1 MSEGWFERLLEEQKD
16 LSEKI
21 GKLATAILNAQKEG
35 KGDIG
40 NVPLNIFEHQL
51 RVMGE
56 YNKDLVLRIGIHTI
70 VENDKNGSSKSS

>member
-1 MSEGWFERLLEEQKD
+1 MSNFKMLVAEQKD
-16 LSEKI
+16 LAGRISLLAD
-21 GKLATAILNAQKEG
+21 KLAKAVKEN
-35 KGDIG
+35 KGEID
-40 NVPLNIFEHQL
+40 NVPLNILEHQL

>member
-1 MSEGWFERLLEEQKD
+1 MSDFKMLVAEQKD
-16 LSEKI
+16 LAERI
-21 GKLATAILNAQKEG
+21 GLLADELAKAVKES
-35 KGDIG
+35 KGEID
-40 NVPLNIFEHQL
+40 NVPLNILEHQL

>member
-1 MSEGWFERLLEEQKD
+1 MSNFKMLVAEQKD
-16 LSEKI
+16 LAGRISL
-21 GKLATAILNAQKEG
+21 LADELAKAVKEN
-35 KGDIG
+35 KGEVD
-40 NVPLNIFEHQL
+40 NVPLNILEHQL

>member
-1 MSEGWFERLLEEQKD
+1 MSNFKMLVAEQKD
-16 LSEKI
+16 LAGRISL
-21 GKLATAILNAQKEG
+21 LADELAKAVKED
-35 KGDIG
+35 KGEID
-40 NVPLNIFEHQL
+40 NVPLNILEHQL

>member
-1 MSEGWFERLLEEQKD
+1 MSNFKMLVAEQKD
-16 LSEKI
+16 LAGRISL
-21 GKLATAILNAQKEG
+21 LADELAKAVKEN
-35 KGDIG
+35 KGEIN
-40 NVPLNIFEHQL
+40 NVPLNILEHQL

>member
-1 MSEGWFERLLEEQKD
+1 MSNFKMLVAEQKD
-16 LSEKI
+16 LAGRI
-21 GKLATAILNAQKEG
+21 NLLADELAKAVKEN
-35 KGDIG
+35 KVEIDNI
-40 NVPLNIFEHQL
+40 PLNILEHQL

>member
-1 MSEGWFERLLEEQKD
+1 MSNFKMLVAEQKD
-16 LSEKI
+16 LAGRISL
-21 GKLATAILNAQKEG
+21 LADELAKAVKEN
-35 KGDIG
+35 KGEID
-40 NVPLNIFEHQL
+40 NVPLNILEHQL